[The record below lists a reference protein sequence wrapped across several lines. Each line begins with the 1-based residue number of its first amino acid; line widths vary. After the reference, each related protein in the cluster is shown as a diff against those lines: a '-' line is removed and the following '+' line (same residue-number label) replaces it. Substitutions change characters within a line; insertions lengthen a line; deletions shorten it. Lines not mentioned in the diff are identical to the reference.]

1 MITKTPSR
9 RRRIIAAA
17 VAIAAALGLSGP
29 ALATAAAAPALTAAA
44 PAAEAVAI
52 GETTDHNLGIEGQCT
67 WGAYEKFHE
76 ATGLWP
82 VFEGNAADWND
93 TAPSHGWPVVLDAV
107 PNSVVVFE
115 PGVAGADPTYGHVAW
130 VTTVQDT
137 PNGRMVTFIEMN
149 GVAGPG
155 QYNERAVVDQ
165 IGMNYIPA
173 PVG

>member
-1 MITKTPSR
+1 MTAKTSIR
-9 RRRIIAAA
+9 RRRVVAAA
-17 VAIAAALGLSGP
+17 VAAAAALGIGGP
-29 ALATAAAAPALTAAA
+29 ALATAAPAITSVA
-44 PAAEAVAI
+44 PAAEVVAI

-93 TAPSHGWPVVLDAV
+93 TAPTHGWGVVLDAV

-115 PGVAGADPTYGHVAW
+115 PGIAGADATFGHVAW
-130 VTTVQDT
+130 VTGVQDT
-137 PNGRMVTFIEMN
+137 PSGRIVTFIEMN

-155 QYNERAVVDQ
+155 QYNERTVVDQ
-165 IGMNYIPA
+165 IGMSYIPA